1 MKAGRLIGISK
12 TWFSLLLR
20 FYPPDFRDEMG
31 VALVETYQDRVR
43 EALGS
48 GRSLGVL
55 SVWAAAFRDSLRN
68 GLGERVS
75 PAVSWRRAGD
85 WGRDFEKVN
94 RRFLQKPLF
103 LMAVLATLTVGLG
116 TFAVVYTA
124 VDQILIQPLP
134 YPNSED
140 LYMVWGKERDL
151 NHLMITGPE
160 IAGLQN
166 SGGTIE
172 AASALQY
179 GSTTVVADANSD
191 AMRIPAMAVSAN
203 LFDLLGVR
211 PALGRGFRPDEEGPK
226 APKVAVLNHGL
237 WQRLGGDPA
246 IVGAQLKLAGE
257 PYTVVGVMPPAFLFS
272 AARSAPASKPDI
284 YVPFDV
290 NLAGLPLGSSNFHAV
305 IRARHGASPEEVR
318 RAVHAVGRLVD
329 EGKLKWDRAIFPLG
343 LHVEMVDEI
352 RPVLLAL
359 GFAAVFLVFVLMVN
373 LASLLL
379 ARAAEREREFAVARA
394 VGANGAAAVRSILIE
409 GALLGLLGG
418 AASVL
423 AGFWGTR
430 LLITMGPEDLPR
442 RETISLDWKI
452 GLVVVAVGVV
462 LGLVA
467 AVMPALW
474 AARVSLASLVSS
486 SAVRGNAGSSRM
498 RRALIVVQVALSLV
512 LLSTGGL
519 AVRSF
524 ERLLRADPGF
534 NAEGVLTFNLGLGV
548 FDEAEDWFAF
558 QDRADAAI
566 RALPGVTA
574 LSSTNRLPLAG
585 LVEVPVIRMPG
596 APGNTGDPERDSRT
610 AAQLFVRPGYVKAI
624 GMRLLEGRD
633 FVDPRRENVREALI
647 DRHLAQQ
654 FFPNGSPLGAPI
666 VIGGSP
672 AMTIVGVVDQARLSN
687 IHSDDRNPHIITRAE
702 DYGRRPVYYVV
713 RTERNPIA
721 LVPEIRAAIRQIDR
735 RVSVS
740 EVRTMKD
747 IVDEELSEQRIS
759 AVMIAGLALGALLL
773 VAMGLFGVI
782 SGAVARRR
790 GELAV
795 RLALGATHDRVIRLV
810 VVEGLRLVALGLLLG
825 IPGIYMSGQ
834 AIRGLLIEISPFD
847 TSTLAAVVIVFFAV
861 AFIACYLAARRITSI
876 EPELLLREG

>member
-1 MKAGRLIGISK
+1 VNAGRLIRFSK
-12 TWFSLLLR
+12 TWFRLLLR
-20 FYPPDFRDEMG
+20 LYPPDFRDGMG
-31 VALVETYQDRVR
+31 HALVETYQDRVH

-48 GRSLGVL
+48 GGSLRIA
-55 SVWAAAFRDSLRN
+55 SVWWAALRDSLRN
-68 GLGERVS
+68 GLGERLR

-85 WGRDFEKVN
+85 WGRDFEKVS

-116 TFAVVYTA
+116 TFAVVYIA
-124 VDQILIQPLP
+124 VDEILIEPLP

-160 IAGLQN
+160 IAGLQK
-166 SGGTIE
+166 SGGMIE
-172 AASALQY
+172 AAAALQY
-179 GSTTVVADANSD
+179 GSTTVLADANSD

-211 PALGRGFRPDEEGPK
+211 PELGRGFRPEEEGPN
-226 APKVAVLNHGL
+226 APKVVVLNHGL

-246 IVGAQLKLAGE
+246 IIGAELKLSGE
-257 PYTVVGVMPPAFLFS
+257 PYTVIGVMPPAFLFS
-272 AARSAPASKPDI
+272 GARSAPASKPDI
-284 YVPFDV
+284 YVPFEV
-290 NLAGLPLGSSNFHAV
+290 NLAALPLGNSNFHAV
-305 IRARHGASPEEVR
+305 IRVRHGARPEEVH
-318 RAVHAVGRLVD
+318 RAVDAVGRFVD
-329 EGKLKWDRAIFPLG
+329 EGKLKWDRTISPIG
-343 LHVEMVDEI
+343 LHTEMVDEI

-359 GFAAVFLVFVLMVN
+359 GFAAVFLVLVLMVN

-394 VGANGAAAVRSILIE
+394 VGANGAAAVRSILTE
-409 GALLGLLGG
+409 GGLLGLLGG
-418 AASVL
+418 VAGVL
-423 AGFWGTR
+423 AGAWGTR
-430 LLITMGPEDLPR
+430 LLVTLGPLDLPR
-442 RETISLDWKI
+442 RETISLDWKV
-452 GLVVVAVGVV
+452 GLVVVAVGIV
-462 LGLVA
+462 LGLAA
-467 AVMPALW
+467 AVMPAVW
-474 AARVSLASLVSS
+474 AARVPLASLVSS
-486 SAVRGNAGSSRM
+486 SAVRGSAGSSRM

-519 AVRSF
+519 VVRSF
-524 ERLLRADPGF
+524 ERLLSADPGF
-534 NAEGVLTFNLGLGV
+534 NAEGVLTFNLGLSV
-548 FDEAEDWFAF
+548 FDELGDSFAF

-574 LSSTNRLPLAG
+574 VSSTNRLPLAG
-585 LVEVPVIRMPG
+585 LVEVPLIRMPG

-624 GMRLLEGRD
+624 GMRLLQGRD
-633 FVDPRRENVREALI
+633 FEEVRRESVREALI

-654 FFPNGSPLGAPI
+654 FFPNSSPLGAPI
-666 VIGGSP
+666 VIGKDP

-687 IHSDDRNPHIITRAE
+687 IHSDDRNPHIMVRAE
-702 DYGRRPVYYVV
+702 DYRRRPVYYVV
-713 RTERNPIA
+713 RADRDPLA
-721 LVPEIRAAIRQIDR
+721 LVPEIRKAIRQIDH
-735 RVSVS
+735 RVAVS
-740 EVRTMKD
+740 EVKTMKE
-747 IVDEELSEQRIS
+747 IIAEELSEARIS

-795 RLALGATHDRVIRLV
+795 RIALGATHDRVIRLV

-825 IPGIYMSGQ
+825 LPGIYISGQ
-834 AIRGLLIEISPFD
+834 AVQGLLIEISPFD
-847 TSTLAAVVIVFFAV
+847 TPTLAAVVIVFFAV
-861 AFIACYLAARRITSI
+861 ALIACYLAARRVTTI
-876 EPELLLREG
+876 EPERLLREG